1 MGIRVGFT
9 SEGLVDVDVRGGSV
23 DLLAFVF
30 PLGRAWPLERP
41 EAYGEEYVR
50 VRSNLGLEDDSEPLT
65 RGIVVFSTLR
75 SEWWR

>member
-9 SEGLVDVDVRGGSV
+9 SEDLGDIDVWEGSV

-50 VRSNLGLEDDSEPLT
+50 VRSNLSLEDESEPLT
-65 RGIVVFSTLR
+65 RGMVVFSTLR
-75 SEWWR
+75 SERCC

>member
-9 SEGLVDVDVRGGSV
+9 SEGLVDIDVLGGSV
-23 DLLAFVF
+23 AFVF

-50 VRSNLGLEDDSEPLT
+50 VRSNLSLEDDSEPFT
-65 RGIVVFSTLR
+65 RGMVVFSTLR
-75 SEWWR
+75 SEWWC